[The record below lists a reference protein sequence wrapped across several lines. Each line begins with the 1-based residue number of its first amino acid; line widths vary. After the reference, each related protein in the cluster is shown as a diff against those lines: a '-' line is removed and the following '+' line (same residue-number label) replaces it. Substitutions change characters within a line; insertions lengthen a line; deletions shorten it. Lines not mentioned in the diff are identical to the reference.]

1 MFKLG
6 IGRAMPMKAFRKLYN
21 GVCVHTHGM
30 LRKTK
35 QNKICYRESETSG
48 SNAIKD
54 IWRNTFFFESIIF
67 GYVWKVMERPLQLY
81 KNANT
86 SRNLHGILNG
96 SELLIHVILSNY
108 YVLF

>member
-1 MFKLG
+1 MGYVF
-6 IGRAMPMKAFRKLYN
+6 
-21 GVCVHTHGM
+21 THM
-30 LRKTK
+30 ECSERQNKTK
-35 QNKICYRESETSG
+35 YVTGKAKPLEVMPSKIFGGTL
-48 SNAIKD
+48 
-54 IWRNTFFFESIIF
+54 FFFESIIF